1 MRSEGILGTVAG
13 IVGTIQAN
21 EVLKKILNIGTGLDG
36 YIFILD
42 LLHLNFRK
50 VKLKKRK
57 NCFVDDE
64 KNSYLVFMFIN
75 FRCTILNAEEKFLSL
90 KKNKTNVRYG
100 PGLDYPIK
108 YIYRKVNLPV
118 KQIDKKENWRRVI
131 FLDNNSGW
139 IHWSQLKPSNSIIT
153 IEEKILFKKP
163 SNFSEPLAKLEK
175 GRLLVIKKCEDK
187 WCNIT
192 TDDYKGWVKIKNI
205 WGSTK

>member
-1 MRSEGILGTVAG
+1 MTKKLFVCFLFLSILCVHS
-13 IVGTIQAN
+13 
-21 EVLKKILNIGTGLDG
+21 L
-36 YIFILD
+36 
-42 LLHLNFRK
+42 
-50 VKLKKRK
+50 
-57 NCFVDDE
+57 
-64 KNSYLVFMFIN
+64 S
-75 FRCTILNAEEKFLSL
+75 AEDKFLSL

-100 PGLDYPIK
+100 PGIDYPIK

-175 GRLLVIKKCEDK
+175 GRLLVINRCEEG
-187 WCNIT
+187 WCKIT
-192 TDDYKGWVKIKNI
+192 TSKYTGWVKIKNV

>member
-1 MRSEGILGTVAG
+1 MI
-13 IVGTIQAN
+13 
-21 EVLKKILNIGTGLDG
+21 KKITIWFLCLS
-36 YIFILD
+36 ILSIP
-42 LLHLNFRK
+42 
-50 VKLKKRK
+50 
-57 NCFVDDE
+57 FV
-64 KNSYLVFMFIN
+64 Y
-75 FRCTILNAEEKFLSL
+75 AEEKFLSL

-118 KQIDKKENWRRVI
+118 RQIDKKENWRRVM

-139 IHWSQLKPSNSIIT
+139 IHWSQLKPSNSIIA

-163 SNFSEPLAKLEK
+163 SVFSEPFVRLEK
-175 GRLLVIKKCEDK
+175 GRLLVIKKCEED

-192 TDDYKGWVKIKNI
+192 TGNYVGWIKVRNT